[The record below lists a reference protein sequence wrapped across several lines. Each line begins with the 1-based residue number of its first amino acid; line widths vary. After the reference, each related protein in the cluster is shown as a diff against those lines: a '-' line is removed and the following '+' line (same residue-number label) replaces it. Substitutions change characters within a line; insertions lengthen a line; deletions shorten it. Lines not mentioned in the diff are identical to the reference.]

1 MSDLELHQYIR
12 DAVQGFV
19 EPEDDEEIDPLSIE
33 LERKIV
39 VWITMGGPNV
49 WIEIPINYGSAVIHG
64 AWGSQRAE
72 YTLSHDEERAV
83 LEALGIYDIEEYAQY
98 IGTN

>member
-33 LERKIV
+33 LERRIV

-49 WIEIPINYGSAVIHG
+49 WIEIPINHGNAVIYG

>member
-1 MSDLELHQYIR
+1 MSDLELHRYIR
-12 DAVQGFV
+12 DAVESFV
-19 EPEDDEEIDPLSIE
+19 DPQEDEEPDPLSIE

-39 VWITMGGPNV
+39 IWITLGGPNV
-49 WIEIPINYGSAVIHG
+49 WIEIPIDSGSAVIHG

-83 LEALGIYDIEEYAQY
+83 LETLGIYDVEEYAKY
-98 IGTN
+98 IGAN